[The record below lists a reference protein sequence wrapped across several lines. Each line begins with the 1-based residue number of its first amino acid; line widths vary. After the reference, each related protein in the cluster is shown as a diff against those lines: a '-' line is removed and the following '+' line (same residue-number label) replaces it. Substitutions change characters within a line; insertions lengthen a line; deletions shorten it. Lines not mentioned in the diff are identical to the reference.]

1 MCGPGPKAG
10 VLEYYQ
16 EKYKEEKQK
25 KESGKQEGFLI
36 KLKKKF
42 GFASSASYV
51 DESKGGQENCK
62 EESDNKKEEKPQNTV
77 TRAQS
82 KEDAN
87 SVASKKEPLEKGA
100 TGDGN

>member
-1 MCGPGPKAG
+1 MVAAIKMVDDAKGNLFAPADWESSEPAIKNTKAG

-42 GFASSASYV
+42 GFASSAS
-51 DESKGGQENCK
+51 S
-62 EESDNKKEEKPQNTV
+62 V